1 MGDKFRH
8 QFSVFSFYLLVCLL
22 LLAGCKHNNKPAA
35 ITAAVDYTQVAVP
48 AFNADSA
55 YRYVAEQVAFGPR
68 TPGSASH
75 ARCATY
81 LTNKLGQWCDTVITQ
96 PFTTVLW
103 DGRTVKGSNIIG
115 SLNTAA
121 SKRILIAA
129 HWDSRLWADHDAD
142 ETQHHSPIDGAN
154 DGASGVGVILELAR
168 CMAQMPPS
176 VGIDFILFD
185 VEDQGTPEWT
195 SSHDNDTWCKGSQY
209 WARNPHLPCYSALY
223 GILFDMV
230 GTQNPRFTKEEI
242 SVQFAPTTLNKVWE
256 VAHALG
262 YGNVFVNRNTDAIL
276 DDHYYVNQ
284 LAGIPTIDIVQNSEG
299 HNFFPHWHTTN
310 DNIDCID
317 ATTLRT
323 VGLVTLKTLYAD
335 YGK

>member
-1 MGDKFRH
+1 MKSGFKL
-8 QFSVFSFYLLVCLL
+8 FSFYFLVFTFPAF
-22 LLAGCKHNNKPAA
+22 LAGCHHNEGGSPA
-35 ITAAVDYTQVAVP
+35 TETTDYSQVAIP

-75 ARCATY
+75 TQCGAY
-81 LTNKLGQWCDTVITQ
+81 LTHRLGSWCDTVVVQ

-103 DGRTVKGSNIIG
+103 DGITVKGTNIIG

-121 SKRILIAA
+121 TKRILIAA
-129 HWDSRLWADHDAD
+129 HWDSRMWADHDSD
-142 ETQHHSPIDGAN
+142 ESHHHSPIDGAN

-176 VGIDFILFD
+176 VGVDFILFD
-185 VEDQGTPEWT
+185 VEDQGTPDWAET
-195 SSHDNDTWCKGSQY
+195 RDNDTWCKGSQY
-209 WARNPHLPCYSALY
+209 WAQHPHQPCYSALY

-242 SVQFAPTTLNKVWE
+242 SAQYAPTTLDKVWE

-262 YGNVFVNRNTDAIL
+262 YGNVFVNQKTDPIL

-284 LAGIPTIDIVQNSEG
+284 MAGIPTIDIVQNSEG
-299 HNFFPHWHTTN
+299 HNFFAHWHTQA

-317 ATTLRT
+317 STTLRI
-323 VGLVTLKTLYAD
+323 VGTVTLKTLYAD
-335 YGK
+335 YPNQ